1 MCHSRRG
8 WRKVVFSV
16 KCEAPEQSSRMLKR
30 KEASRLPG
38 PIPSLTNGLKVHSAH
53 GGAPTRPASP
63 ARSCYQ
69 SRPGRQPPCTPNR
82 ARGHSTHTSAPD
94 PRTEARVAQSHR
106 ARSLRTRPAHLAP
119 WSSQAP
125 DGELAVTDLGGS
137 QAQVRPAG
145 PGAQPWP
152 ETPAPSPGGHSE
164 QRCRTSP
171 SNTPP
176 ITRFA
181 LGSAHGD
188 IPMSPT

>member
-1 MCHSRRG
+1 MRPRSRVLESEAKGSFQVTWSNSFANKRSQ
-8 WRKVVFSV
+8 RKSTVLTEV
-16 KCEAPEQSSRMLKR
+16 P
-30 KEASRLPG
+30 LPG
-38 PIPSLTNGLKVHSAH
+38 PLLPPDLVTSLALGVS
-53 GGAPTRPASP
+53 
-63 ARSCYQ
+63 
-69 SRPGRQPPCTPNR
+69 QPPCTPNR

-94 PRTEARVAQSHR
+94 SQTEARVAQSHR

-119 WSSQAP
+119 WCSQAP

-137 QAQVRPAG
+137 QAQVGPAG

-152 ETPAPSPGGHSE
+152 ETPAPSPRGHSE